1 MLLLGGNMKFNKLIN
16 GIERVT
22 MVTHRKDT
30 QGRKVSAWSLG
41 ISKDV
46 FQRIKSSPLKGT
58 VVLGQK
64 ALKNKQ
70 TKK

>member
-1 MLLLGGNMKFNKLIN
+1 MW
-16 GIERVT
+16 
-22 MVTHRKDT
+22 THRKDT

-46 FQRIKSSPLKGT
+46 FQGIKSSLLKDT
-58 VVLGQK
+58 VLLGQE

-70 TKK
+70 TNKKITVQEG